1 MSKKNLLITGA
12 TGLVGTALQYAP
24 GIYPYRRWHI
34 DGSKQLD
41 LTIAGM
47 VEEAFLTCEADY
59 VIHTAAKVGGVGG
72 NAAHHGEYLY
82 DNVLMNSH
90 MIHYAMKH
98 KVQKFI
104 GFSSVCVFPDGEP
117 ILTEDNIHDGPPSE
131 YNFAY
136 AYAKRLMDTQIRA
149 YKAQYGIAN
158 YCSIISTNIFG
169 KNDWYNPAFGHVL
182 PSLIHKLY
190 WAKTHNTSFEVWGD
204 GSAKREFIYAD
215 DLANVVYALLEL
227 DELPERLIVSS
238 EDQYTIRD
246 IVDKLVK
253 VSGFSGD
260 VIFDKSKP
268 NGQHAR
274 PTDISL
280 LHELLPDIEYTD
292 IDVALK
298 ASWDWFV
305 LNYPNVRM

>member
-1 MSKKNLLITGA
+1 MHKKNILITGS
-12 TGLVGTALQYAP
+12 TGLVGTALRNAGGRHAYT
-24 GIYPYRRWHI
+24 RWEI
-34 DGSKQLD
+34 EGSTKLD
-41 LTIAGM
+41 LTIART
-47 VEEAFLTCEADY
+47 VEDAFLTCQPDY

-82 DNVLMNSH
+82 DNVLMNSY

-98 KVQKFI
+98 KVKKFI
-104 GFSSVCVFPDGEP
+104 GFSSVCAFPEDVQV
-117 ILTEDNIHDGPPSE
+117 LTEDNIHDGKPPE
-131 YNFAY
+131 VNFAY
-136 AYAKRLMDTQIRA
+136 AHAKRLMDTQIRA
-149 YKAQYGIAN
+149 YKSQYDIRN
-158 YCSIISTNIFG
+158 YCSLISTNIFG

-190 WAKTHNTSFEVWGD
+190 LAKITNTTFEVWGD

-238 EDQYTIRD
+238 KRQYTIREM
-246 IVDKLVK
+246 VDKLVT
-253 VSGFSGD
+253 VSGFSGN
-260 VIFDKSKP
+260 VNFDTSKP

-274 PTDISL
+274 PTNTTL
-280 LHELLPDIEYTD
+280 LHKLLPNMEYTD

-298 ASWDWFV
+298 ASWDWFA